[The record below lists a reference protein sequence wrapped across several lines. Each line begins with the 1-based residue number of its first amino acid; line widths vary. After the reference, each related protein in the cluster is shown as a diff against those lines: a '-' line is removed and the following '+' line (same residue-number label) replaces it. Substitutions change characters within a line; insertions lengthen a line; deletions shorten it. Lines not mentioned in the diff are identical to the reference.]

1 MTAVL
6 NEKPYTVDDIEALPE
21 GQRAELIDGDM
32 YLLATPTR
40 IHQRLSGQLHHA
52 ILSHIEQKEMP
63 CDAYAAP
70 FAVYIGGA
78 EDNYNYVE
86 PDISVI
92 CDETK
97 LTDKGCVGAPD
108 WIIEIVSP
116 SSTQTDYI
124 RKHFDLTPAGIA
136 RVLKLKEPIY
146 EETARYGHVGRTNEV
161 VTKTFID
168 ENGKTFSRDVELFTW
183 EKLDLVDKIKN
194 DLPSAV

>member
-1 MTAVL
+1 MTAL
-6 NEKPYTVDDIEALPE
+6 PSEKPYTVADIEALPE

-116 SSTQTDYI
+116 SSIQTDYSRKLSLYERSGVREYWIINPETQTVRTYSFADGEAVTREYDFDDSIPVRICDGFRI
-124 RKHFDLTPAGIA
+124 RVKDL
-136 RVLKLKEPIY
+136 L
-146 EETARYGHVGRTNEV
+146 
-161 VTKTFID
+161 
-168 ENGKTFSRDVELFTW
+168 
-183 EKLDLVDKIKN
+183 
-194 DLPSAV
+194 

>member
-63 CDAYAAP
+63 P

-97 LTDKGCVGAPD
+97 LTDKGCGGAPD

-116 SSTQTDYI
+116 SSIQTDYI
-124 RKHFDLTPAGIA
+124 RKLSLYERSGVREYWIVNPESQTVRTYFFADGEAVTREYDFDDSIPVRICDGFRI
-136 RVLKLKEPIY
+136 RVK
-146 EETARYGHVGRTNEV
+146 
-161 VTKTFID
+161 
-168 ENGKTFSRDVELFTW
+168 
-183 EKLDLVDKIKN
+183 DL
-194 DLPSAV
+194 L

>member
-1 MTAVL
+1 MTAVP
-6 NEKPYTVDDIEALPE
+6 NEKPYTVADIESLPE
-21 GQRAELIDGDM
+21 GQRAELIDGDL

-40 IHQRLSGQLHHA
+40 IHQRLSGRLHRA
-52 ILSHIEQKEMP
+52 ILNHIDQKGMP

-78 EDNYNYVE
+78 DDLYNYVE

-116 SSTQTDYI
+116 SSIQTDYI
-124 RKHFDLTPAGIA
+124 RKLSLYERSGVREYWIINPESRTVRTYFFANGEAVTREYAFDDSIPVRICDGFRI
-136 RVLKLKEPIY
+136 RV
-146 EETARYGHVGRTNEV
+146 
-161 VTKTFID
+161 
-168 ENGKTFSRDVELFTW
+168 
-183 EKLDLVDKIKN
+183 N
-194 DLPSAV
+194 DLL

>member
-1 MTAVL
+1 MTAVPS
-6 NEKPYTVDDIEALPE
+6 EKPYTVADIEALPE

-32 YLLATPTR
+32 YLLATPIR
-40 IHQRLSGQLHHA
+40 IHQRLSAQLHHA

-92 CDETK
+92 CDESK

-116 SSTQTDYI
+116 SNKAHDYI
-124 RKHFDLTPAGIA
+124 
-136 RVLKLKEPIY
+136 LKLALYARAGVREYWIINP
-146 EETARYGHVGRTNEV
+146 ENETVRTY
-161 VTKTFID
+161 D
-168 ENGKTFSRDVELFTW
+168 LENDDTNDYSFSDSIPVRLCEGFQICIA
-183 EKLDLVDKIKN
+183 DLIG
-194 DLPSAV
+194 

>member
-1 MTAVL
+1 MTAL
-6 NEKPYTVDDIEALPE
+6 PSEKPYTVADIEALPE

-32 YLLATPTR
+32 YLLATPIR
-40 IHQRLSGQLHHA
+40 IHQRLSAQLHHA

-116 SSTQTDYI
+116 SSIQADYMRKLSLYERSGVREYWIVNPESQTVRTYFFANGEAVTREYDFDDSVPVRICDGFRI
-124 RKHFDLTPAGIA
+124 RVKDL
-136 RVLKLKEPIY
+136 L
-146 EETARYGHVGRTNEV
+146 
-161 VTKTFID
+161 
-168 ENGKTFSRDVELFTW
+168 
-183 EKLDLVDKIKN
+183 
-194 DLPSAV
+194 

>member
-32 YLLATPTR
+32 YLLATPIR
-40 IHQRLSGQLHHA
+40 IHQRLSAQLHHA

-92 CDETK
+92 CDESK
-97 LTDKGCVGAPD
+97 LTDKGCAGAPD

-116 SSTQTDYI
+116 SSMQRDYI
-124 RKHFDLTPAGIA
+124 SKLSLYEHSGVHEYWIVNPDSQTVRTYLFDAG
-136 RVLKLKEPIY
+136 
-146 EETARYGHVGRTNEV
+146 ETAAYTREYSFNDSIPVSVCDGFR
-161 VTKTFID
+161 IRI
-168 ENGKTFSRDVELFTW
+168 S
-183 EKLDLVDKIKN
+183 DLI
-194 DLPSAV
+194 